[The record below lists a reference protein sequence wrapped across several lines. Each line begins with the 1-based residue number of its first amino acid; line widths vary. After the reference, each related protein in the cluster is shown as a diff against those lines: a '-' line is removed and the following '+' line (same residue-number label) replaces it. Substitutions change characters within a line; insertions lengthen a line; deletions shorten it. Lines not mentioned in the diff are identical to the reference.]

1 VPQVAVDQ
9 SNRRVSLRL
18 STGQGESGAREAV
31 ACILCGGALKK
42 GLGGLFDTR
51 FGLDGSYEVRFCQS
65 CGLEQTSPIPTLP
78 ALKALYESHYN
89 FGGAKDTLYTNF
101 RARFFS
107 SFLYRLWIRLDGDV
121 SFHGSKGTGQLLDI
135 GCNEGRGLKIYA
147 RNGFEVEGLELNA
160 AAAAK
165 ARETGFKV
173 HMCDLADLTG
183 DSRYD
188 VAVLSNVLEHSLDP
202 RSMLIDVNRILKSG
216 GKVWISCPNSQSLFR
231 KLFGVHWINWHVPFH
246 ISHFHAGTLANLL
259 RETGFSSV
267 LIRPISPAIWVTHS
281 IVAKVFARR
290 ARPTR
295 EIRNPVLVAILLL
308 FVRSALFPAL
318 WLMNQCG
325 RGDCLLV
332 TATKM

>member
-1 VPQVAVDQ
+1 VSQVAVDK
-9 SNRRVSLRL
+9 SNHRVSAEL
-18 STGQGESGAREAV
+18 STDQGESGAREAA

-51 FGLDGSYEVRFCQS
+51 FGLDGSYEVRLCRS

-89 FGGAKDTLYTNF
+89 FGGEKDTLYTNL
-101 RARFFS
+101 RARFYS
-107 SFLYRLWIRLDGDV
+107 SFLYRFWIRLDGDV
-121 SFHGSKGTGQLLDI
+121 SFHGSKGTGHLLDI
-135 GCNEGRGLKIYA
+135 GCNEGRGLNIYA

-173 HMCDLADLTG
+173 HMCELADLSA
-183 DSRYD
+183 DSVYD

-202 RSMLIDVNRILKSG
+202 RSMLVNVNKILKPG
-216 GKVWISCPNSQSLFR
+216 GKVWISCPNSRSFFR

-246 ISHFHAGTLANLL
+246 IAHFDAESLANLL
-259 RETGFSSV
+259 RETGFSTI

-281 IVAKVFARR
+281 IIAKVFARK

-295 EIRNPVLVAILLL
+295 EIRNPVFVAALLL
-308 FVRSALFPAL
+308 FVRLALFPAL
-318 WLMNQCG
+318 WLTNQCG

-332 TATKM
+332 AATKM

>member
-1 VPQVAVDQ
+1 MPQVAVDQ

-18 STGQGESGAREAV
+18 STSQGESGAREAV

-65 CGLEQTSPIPTLP
+65 LWTGTRTSPIPLLCRRSRRCTSP
-78 ALKALYESHYN
+78 TYN

-202 RSMLIDVNRILKSG
+202 QK
-216 GKVWISCPNSQSLFR
+216 
-231 KLFGVHWINWHVPFH
+231 HV
-246 ISHFHAGTLANLL
+246 
-259 RETGFSSV
+259 
-267 LIRPISPAIWVTHS
+267 
-281 IVAKVFARR
+281 
-290 ARPTR
+290 
-295 EIRNPVLVAILLL
+295 
-308 FVRSALFPAL
+308 
-318 WLMNQCG
+318 
-325 RGDCLLV
+325 D
-332 TATKM
+332 

>member
-1 VPQVAVDQ
+1 MSQVAVDQ
-9 SNRRVSLRL
+9 SNHRVSAAL
-18 STGQGESGAREAV
+18 STDQEESGAREAV

-51 FGLDGSYEVRFCQS
+51 FGLDGSYEVRLCPS

-89 FGGAKDTLYTNF
+89 FGGERDTLYTNL
-101 RARFFS
+101 RARLFS
-107 SFLYRLWIRLDGDV
+107 SFLYRLWIRLDGDL
-121 SFHGSKGTGQLLDI
+121 SFHGSKGTGHLLDV

-160 AAAAK
+160 AAAAR
-165 ARETGFKV
+165 ARVTGFKV
-173 HMCDLADLTG
+173 HVCELADLNANC
-183 DSRYD
+183 RYD

-202 RSMLIDVNRILKSG
+202 RSMLINVNRILKSG
-216 GKVWISCPNSQSLFR
+216 GKVWISCPNSQSFCR

-246 ISHFHAGTLANLL
+246 IAHFDAESLANLL
-259 RETGFSSV
+259 RETGFSNV
-267 LIRPISPAIWVTHS
+267 LTRPISPAIWVTHS
-281 IVAKVFARR
+281 IIAKVFARK

-295 EIRNPVLVAILLL
+295 EIRNAVLVVILLI
-308 FVRSALFPAL
+308 FVRFVLFPVL